1 MQKSRLFIVLS
12 SLKKRDIR
20 EIRKILRSPFHN
32 QREDIVQLFD
42 LLVKQIGREGQG
54 FSKEKIFKK
63 LFGSELYDDRKMR
76 HTMSFLFK
84 VIRDYLVLEEMAE
97 EPLNRELYLTKAL
110 RKRGLDKEFNKTLSD
125 VRQNHQKLAL
135 RNIDYHYYNY
145 LLNLEQY
152 EYEHKQQR
160 AATNLQ
166 DLSDALTRFFI
177 SSILRQ
183 SCLQRAHQSVAGAQY
198 EPGLLP
204 HIFDFLNKHPF
215 EDIPAISIYY
225 HAYQAMAESNNPSHF
240 HALKQAIIKSGNQ
253 FRQNEL
259 NDIYLL
265 AINYC
270 IKRSNQG
277 EPQYLR
283 EVFDLYQNGLVQG
296 VFIDNGHLSRW
307 TYNNIV
313 LAGLGLNEWTW
324 VKGFLDE
331 FKEKLHPRYQENTFR
346 YNLAIYYYRQ
356 KKYPEAMELL
366 RDVEI
371 DGTLHNLDL
380 RRMLLKMYFEQSEFN
395 ALESLLDSFKIF
407 IYRHRDIGYHR
418 DNYLNLIR
426 FLKRLL
432 KLNPSAD
439 VKKRQLRQEIMAT
452 SAVAEK
458 DWLLEHVALS

>member
-1 MQKSRLFIVLS
+1 MQKSRLFVVLS

-20 EIRKILRSPFHN
+20 EIRKILRSPYHN
-32 QREDIVQLFD
+32 QREDIITLFEM
-42 LLVKQIGREGQG
+42 LVKAIGHNNQDI
-54 FSKEKIFKK
+54 SKEKIFSK
-63 LFGSELYDDRKMR
+63 LFPGEAYDDRKMR

-84 VIRDYLVLEEMAE
+84 VIRDYLVLDEMAE

-110 RKRGLDKEFNKTLSD
+110 RKRGLDKEFNKSLTD
-125 VRQNHQKLAL
+125 VRHYHQKLAY

-204 HIFDFLNKHPF
+204 HIFDFLNEHPF
-215 EDIPAISIYY
+215 EDIPAIAIYY
-225 HAYQAMAESNNPSHF
+225 HAYQAMAESDNPSHF
-240 HALKQAIIKSGNQ
+240 HALKQAILKSGDQ

-259 NDIYLL
+259 NDIYIL

-277 EPQYLR
+277 ESQYLR
-283 EVFDLYQNGLVQG
+283 EVFDLYKSGLVQG
-296 VFIDNGHLSRW
+296 VFIDNGYLSRW

-313 LAGLGLNEWTW
+313 LAGLGLDEWSW
-324 VKGFLDE
+324 VKEFLDA
-331 FKEKLHPRYQENTFR
+331 FKEKLHP
-346 YNLAIYYYRQ
+346 
-356 KKYPEAMELL
+356 
-366 RDVEI
+366 
-371 DGTLHNLDL
+371 
-380 RRMLLKMYFEQSEFN
+380 
-395 ALESLLDSFKIF
+395 
-407 IYRHRDIGYHR
+407 
-418 DNYLNLIR
+418 
-426 FLKRLL
+426 
-432 KLNPSAD
+432 
-439 VKKRQLRQEIMAT
+439 
-452 SAVAEK
+452 
-458 DWLLEHVALS
+458 